1 MITPSGKI
9 GTVTGLRN
17 YSTDSLVSHVNFSN
31 DYGFTGG
38 TAVDLSATKKD
49 FGTPGGYVSVVSGA
63 TATPGNIRLDGSTDY
78 LVTQSAITELQTT
91 TVLTVDAWFNVNS
104 FSSAPRTLVAN
115 NSTSTANP
123 GFGIAVVQGSSSSEY
138 YCRGSAVNTTIAALL
153 LNPTTVTGASGQ
165 WVNGFFTFEFVSGV
179 GLTYSARFYKPGGLS
194 ANQSVLSSAVG
205 FTSNNPLYI
214 GRRATAIQYFDG
226 SIGAVRTYNRL
237 LTVDEMNFNYERS
250 KKRYGH

>member
-17 YSTDSLVSHVNFSN
+17 YSTNSLVSHVNFSN

-104 FSSAPRTLVAN
+104 FSTTARTLVAN

-123 GFGIAVVQGSSSSEY
+123 GFGIVVVQSANPSEY
-138 YCRGSAVNTTIAALL
+138 YCRGSAVNTTTTLSL

-165 WVNGFFTFEFVSGV
+165 WVNGFFTFEFASGV
-179 GLTYSARFYKPGGLS
+179 GLTYSARFYKPGGFS
-194 ANQSVLSSAVG
+194 GNQSVVSSAVG

-214 GRRATAIQYFDG
+214 GRRATAVQYFDG
-226 SIGAVRTYNRL
+226 SIGEVRIYNRL
-237 LTVDEMNFNYERS
+237 LTVNEMNFNYERS